1 MRMPTMQIAPIL
13 SALRR
18 HRLATMLIAMEIA
31 LACAVLCNACFLIAN
46 RLDQMHINSG
56 VDETSLAQ
64 IKADCIDDCSAID
77 LNARILSTLRQV
89 PGVQSASVINAV
101 PFGDHAATAGISLDP
116 EGRKFAG
123 VVDFYAAGPGSF
135 EALGLNLIKGI
146 APKPDDYVGLNNF
159 VPANASVWVTPALAA
174 HLWPGADPLGQEF
187 WMEKFHFRVAGV
199 IAHLARPG
207 GGEGGP
213 ATREWSVYVPSLP
226 GKYLSGNY
234 LIRAPAERLPQ
245 VLRDAR
251 AAVIKAAPDAV
262 LDLQASR
269 TIRDLRN
276 TYFQQDVAMTGILV
290 GVIGALL
297 LVTALGIVGLA
308 SFWVAQRRR
317 QIGVRR
323 ALGATRGDILR
334 YFQTENFLIVTMGV
348 ALGMVL
354 AYGLNIWLMLSYELP
369 RLPVYYLPVGIVILW
384 MLGQLAVLA
393 PAFRAAA
400 VPPVV
405 ATRNE

>member
-1 MRMPTMQIAPIL
+1 MQIAPIF

-18 HRLATMLIAMEIA
+18 HRLATLLIAMEIA
-31 LACAVLCNACFLIAN
+31 LACAVLCNACFLIAY

-64 IKADCIDDCSAID
+64 ITADCIDDCNEVD
-77 LNARILSTLRQV
+77 LNARILSTLGQM

-101 PFGDHAATAGISLDP
+101 PFGDHAGTAGITLDSA
-116 EGRKFAG
+116 GRKFGG
-123 VVDFYAAGPGSF
+123 VIDFYVGGPGSF
-135 EALGLNLIKGI
+135 DALGLKLVKGV
-146 APKPDDYVGLNNF
+146 APQTDDYVSLNDF
-159 VPANASVWVTPALAA
+159 VPANASAWVTSALAE
-174 HLWPGADPLGQEF
+174 HLWPGTDPLGQEF
-187 WMEKFHFRVAGV
+187 WMDKFHFRVAGV
-199 IAHLARPG
+199 VAHLARPG

-213 ATREWSVYVPSLP
+213 ATREWSAYVPGLP
-226 GKYLSGNY
+226 GKHLSGNY
-234 LIRAPAERLPQ
+234 LVRAQPDRLPQ

-251 AAVIKAAPDAV
+251 AAVVKVAPDAV

-269 TIRDLRN
+269 TISDLRS
-276 TYFQQDVAMTGILV
+276 TYFQQDVAMTGILL
-290 GVIGALL
+290 GVIAALL

-323 ALGATRGDILR
+323 ALGATRSDILR
-334 YFQTENFLIVTMGV
+334 YFQTENFLIVSMGV

-369 RLPVYYLPVGIVILW
+369 RLPVYYLPIGVVVLW
-384 MLGQLAVLA
+384 LLGQLAVLA

-405 ATRNE
+405 ATRSE